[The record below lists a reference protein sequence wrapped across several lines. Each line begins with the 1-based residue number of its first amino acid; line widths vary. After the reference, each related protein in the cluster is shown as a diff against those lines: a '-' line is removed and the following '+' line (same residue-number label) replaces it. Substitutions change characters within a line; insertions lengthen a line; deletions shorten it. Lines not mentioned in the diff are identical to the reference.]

1 MWIND
6 YPAMIAESSEE
17 LLEQDKPPCGSP
29 LEIRV
34 KMLKLLKTRRSLAD
48 VLGYSSR
55 QLGCC

>member
-1 MWIND
+1 
-6 YPAMIAESSEE
+6 MIAESSEE
-17 LLEQDKPPCGSP
+17 LLEQDKPPYGSP